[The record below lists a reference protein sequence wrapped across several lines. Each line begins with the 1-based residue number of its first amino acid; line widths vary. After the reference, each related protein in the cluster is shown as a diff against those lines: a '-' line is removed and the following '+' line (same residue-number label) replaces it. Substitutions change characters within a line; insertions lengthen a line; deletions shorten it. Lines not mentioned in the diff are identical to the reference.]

1 MTLRSIYDHERNCF
15 VLANDA
21 PKANAFDWKNWECP
35 VTGKINWRPQNI
47 ATKNSAS
54 MTNFVEKKRKTSPTH
69 GTVYGMTD
77 KETPIAPK
85 RMKNPLH
92 ILTKAEQNKT
102 MLEVHNE
109 LVDLRTKKVN
119 ETKELSSAVLA
130 RKPKAKRGKAQG
142 EAREG

>member
-1 MTLRSIYDHERNCF
+1 MTLKTIYDHERNCF
-15 VLANDA
+15 VLASDA

-54 MTNFVEKKRKTSPTH
+54 MTNFVENKRKTSPTH

-77 KETPIAPK
+77 KDSTVEASK
-85 RMKNPLH
+85 RMKKPRP

-109 LVDLRTKKVN
+109 LVDIKAKKVN
-119 ETKELSSAVLA
+119 ETKELSSEVLA
-130 RKPKAKRGKAQG
+130 RKPKAKRGEAQRQ
-142 EAREG
+142 A